1 MPAQFADYTDLIAA
15 TDLAQVPA
23 AAHIPDAFLLARE
36 GRIDAHYIPFDYVN
50 ARARVVVVG
59 ISPGFVQWKNA
70 MCAAQQGLRE
80 GLPLPELLRAAKYAG
95 AFSGAIRPNLVALL
109 DNVGLQ
115 HWLGITSCATLFGAD
130 AHLMHV
136 TAVLRQPIFVDGKN
150 YNGAAPNMLTT
161 PLLQAQILDY
171 FAPEASVT
179 PDAVYVPLGP
189 KVSQALS
196 WLARR
201 GMLDEAR
208 ILHGIPHP
216 SGANAERIAYFL
228 GRKQKATLSSRTNG
242 GQIDADRVALRAKMA
257 ALGMDTPRACLP

>member
-1 MPAQFADYTDLIAA
+1 MTAARFSDFADTILNTDFSRVANA
-15 TDLAQVPA
+15 SR
-23 AAHIPDAFLLARE
+23 IPDVFLLARE

-70 MCAAQQGLRE
+70 MLAAQRGLRE
-80 GLPLPELLRAAKYAG
+80 GLPLPELLRA
-95 AFSGAIRPNLVALL
+95 
-109 DNVGLQ
+109 
-115 HWLGITSCATLFGAD
+115 T
-130 AHLMHV
+130 
-136 TAVLRQPIFVDGKN
+136 N
-150 YNGAAPNMLTT
+150 YNGASPNMLTT

-171 FAPEASVT
+171 FALEASAT

-201 GMLDEAR
+201 GVLDEAR

-228 GRKQKATLSSRTNG
+228 GRKDKAALSSRTNG
-242 GQIDADRVALRAKMA
+242 NQIDADRLALREKMA
-257 ALGMDTPRACLP
+257 ALGMASPR